1 MEAVLPYE
9 IFLPLLKVQLNQE
22 LSEREHQE
30 SLLTQLELLDEK
42 ILKAAEHTQ
51 VYQKRLSKFY
61 QKKVIERKFKI
72 GDMVIKRKMIKQGG
86 PASKFQP
93 NWEGPFVV
101 KEAYPGNAYKL
112 VNADGDEVGHP
123 WNGLYLKKF
132 YP

>member
-1 MEAVLPYE
+1 M
-9 IFLPLLKVQLNQE
+9 
-22 LSEREHQE
+22 SEREHRE
-30 SLLTQLELLDEK
+30 SLLAQLELLDEK
-42 ILKAAEHTQ
+42 RLKAAEHTQ

-72 GDMVIKRKMIKQGG
+72 GDMVVKRKMIKSGG

-112 VNADGDEVGHP
+112 VNADGDELGHP